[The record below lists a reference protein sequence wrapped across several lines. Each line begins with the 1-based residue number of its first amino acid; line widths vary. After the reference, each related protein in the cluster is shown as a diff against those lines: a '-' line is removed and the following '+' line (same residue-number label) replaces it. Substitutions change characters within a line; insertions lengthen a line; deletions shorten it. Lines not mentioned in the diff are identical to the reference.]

1 MNRGNYKKIASKIK
15 RMKFNKIM
23 KTLKLVRTIKVEKLI
38 SIQTDRAAYGNE
50 AIRTNN
56 RIKNSH

>member
-1 MNRGNYKKIASKIK
+1 
-15 RMKFNKIM
+15 MKFNKIM